1 MLIEKG
7 NIVKSISGHDKGG
20 FFICLD
26 VKEKFALIVD
36 GKSRKL
42 EKPKKKNLKH
52 LACTS
57 DYVNV
62 LELATNKK
70 IRLVLSHYNGALE
83 QITE

>member
-26 VKEKFALIVD
+26 VTENYALIVD
-36 GKSRKL
+36 GKNRKL
-42 EKPKKKNLKH
+42 EKPKKKNVKH
-52 LACTS
+52 LARTS
-57 DYVNV
+57 ACVDV

-70 IRLVLSHYNGALE
+70 IRLVLSRYNGEIE

>member
-26 VKEKFALIVD
+26 VKDNFALIVD
-36 GKSRKL
+36 GKNRKL

-52 LACTS
+52 LASTS
-57 DYVNV
+57 VYVNV

-70 IRLVLSHYNGALE
+70 IRLVLSRYNGEVE